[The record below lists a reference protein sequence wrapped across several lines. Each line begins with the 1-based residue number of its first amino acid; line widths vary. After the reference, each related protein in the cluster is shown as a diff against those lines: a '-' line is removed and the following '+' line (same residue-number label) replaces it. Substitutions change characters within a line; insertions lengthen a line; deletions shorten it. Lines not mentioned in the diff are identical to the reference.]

1 MNNILS
7 LQKCV
12 SIFIIGL
19 LFFFSACSDNSTGPD
34 GNGLG
39 EVTLTVS
46 GDVEAQRTGQADF
59 DLFSAANL
67 YTWSLEFHDHS
78 PQTFSLS
85 FNHISQEEID
95 RPGADTYEIG
105 IGQGALPWEDPRPM
119 SFYGEYV
126 HIVDQDFENATYY
139 NTGFC
144 EDEYPSGGTLTISSS
159 SSDQITGSFQFTAH
173 NIDFDNSGNCV
184 NNGTVEV
191 EGEFTATPRIGA

>member
-1 MNNILS
+1 MTNILS

-19 LFFFSACSDNSTGPD
+19 LFSITACSDNSTGPD
-34 GNGLG
+34 DNGLG

-46 GDVEAQRTGQADF
+46 GDIEAQRTGQADF
-59 DLFSAANL
+59 SELQASSL
-67 YTWSLEFHDHS
+67 YTWSMDFHDFS

-105 IGQGALPWEDPRPM
+105 IGQAALPWEDPRPM

-126 HIVDQDFENATYY
+126 HIVDQDFTNATYY

-173 NIDFDNSGNCV
+173 NINFDDSGNCI
-184 NNGTVEV
+184 NNGTIIV

>member
-1 MNNILS
+1 MTNVFQI
-7 LQKCV
+7 QKYV

-19 LFFFSACSDNSTGPD
+19 LFSITACSDNSAGPD

-39 EVTLTVS
+39 ELTLTVS

-59 DLFSAANL
+59 SELQASNL
-67 YTWSLEFHDHS
+67 HTWSIEFHDFS

-85 FNHISQEEID
+85 LNHLSQEEID
-95 RPGADTYEIG
+95 RPGTDTYEIG

-173 NIDFDNSGNCV
+173 NINFDDSGNCI
-184 NNGTVEV
+184 NNGTIIV